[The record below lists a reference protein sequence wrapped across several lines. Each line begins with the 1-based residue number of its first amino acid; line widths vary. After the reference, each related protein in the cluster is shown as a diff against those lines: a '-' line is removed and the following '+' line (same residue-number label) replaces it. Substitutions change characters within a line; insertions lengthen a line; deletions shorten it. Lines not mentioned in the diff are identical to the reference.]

1 MSWVSR
7 TGVVSGI
14 EINVSKGEKSKT
26 GEVEKEA
33 VNPHIIVSNI
43 KMV

>member
-1 MSWVSR
+1 MSWVIR

-26 GEVEKEA
+26 GEVIQSTYYTYKGTE
-33 VNPHIIVSNI
+33 S
-43 KMV
+43 